1 MQEIANF
8 YRNLNLHFDRNALID
23 SKNKTV
29 AVSDLHI
36 GLEEQFKRRGV
47 LFPLHEKTVL
57 INRIVY
63 LLDKYNPKKFIMVG
77 DILHHFNKIPY
88 KTYDVMYEI
97 LKLIYENYKNT
108 KLILIRGNHDI
119 MIDYVLAECVN
130 RFNDEIN
137 EKNAELRKKYDIEL
151 KKREI
156 TEKSEINENKE
167 ELIYVEFPKVDDSD
181 LYEIYEYYKINNLL
195 YYHGHKILNQEN
207 VHFKSEIDLMIMGH
221 EHPVLELNNHR
232 FSSYLHIAD
241 YYTFFNDKNYNMKNI
256 LILPS
261 FSNIPSGV
269 KINEL
274 FGNFL
279 SPYLKDIKSESFK
292 EKIYPIIKEKEIM
305 YFPNL
310 KEIEDYLQ

>member
-8 YRNLNLHFDRNALID
+8 YRDLDLNFDRNALID
-23 SKNKTV
+23 SRNKTV

-36 GLEEQFKRRGV
+36 GLEEQFKRKGV
-47 LFPLHEKTVL
+47 LFPLHEKTVI

-63 LLDKYNPKKFIMVG
+63 LLDKYQPKKFIMVG

-97 LKLIYENYKNT
+97 LKLIHNEYKDT
-108 KLILIRGNHDI
+108 KLILVRGNHDI
-119 MIDYVLAECVN
+119 MIDYVLNECLN

-137 EKNAELRKKYDIEL
+137 EKNAELKKKIKD
-151 KKREI
+151 KGDG
-156 TEKSEINENKE
+156 
-167 ELIYVEFPKVDDSD
+167 IYQKYPKLEDND
-181 LYEIYEYYKINNLL
+181 LYEIYEYYKVDGLL

-207 VHFKSEIDLMIMGH
+207 LNFKSDINLMIMGH

-232 FSSYLHIAD
+232 FPSYLHIAD
-241 YYTFFNDKNYNMKNI
+241 YNKFFENNKYNKDNKDNKDNKNHNLKNI
-256 LILPS
+256 LVLPS

-279 SPYLKDIKSESFK
+279 SPYLKELKSESFK